1 MNGAFRNENNS
12 AVPNGS
18 NSLLQTATSRCTPSP
33 TSTCS
38 PKPAAFGGDFNQL
51 KRKPTN
57 LTQMKSLENVFGHH
71 LGQYLAN
78 NSAYLNS
85 SQSNHFP
92 VGSSNNLDCLANLNN
107 LSRDFRNHLVP
118 TSSSSLINCPPDF
131 VRDNLK
137 NNLHEL
143 GLFSNLSDNN
153 NNSKPLLDK
162 SLDVQLANDEDEMND
177 DEDEDDCASIDVDG
191 ADEELNG
198 EKNDEVKFSLNS
210 IEENIQKSLI
220 KSLSINSDANS
231 IKSDLKRELRS
242 DHQPKANPKAAE
254 EAKPLK
260 NPTISSLSSSSSSSS
275 TDAQYSNINSFL
287 YPHWLL
293 SCTQ

>member
-1 MNGAFRNENNS
+1 
-12 AVPNGS
+12 
-18 NSLLQTATSRCTPSP
+18 
-33 TSTCS
+33 
-38 PKPAAFGGDFNQL
+38 
-51 KRKPTN
+51 
-57 LTQMKSLENVFGHH
+57 MKSLENVFGHH
-71 LGQYLAN
+71 LGQYLVN

-85 SQSNHFP
+85 SQSSHFP
-92 VGSSNNLDCLANLNN
+92 VGSSGNLDCLTNLNN

-137 NNLHEL
+137 GNLHDL
-143 GLFSNLSDNN
+143 ALFSNLSDNN
-153 NNSKPLLDK
+153 NNSSKPLSVFEK
-162 SLDVQLANDEDEMND
+162 SLDVQLGNDEDEMND
-177 DEDEDDCASIDVDG
+177 DDDEDDCASIDVDG

-198 EKNDEVKFSLNS
+198 SEKNNEVKFNCLNS

-242 DHQPKANPKAAE
+242 DHQPKANLKAVAADE
-254 EAKPLK
+254 QKPLK